1 MAIKSRNPIV
11 SIVLSL
17 VTCGIYSWYWL
28 WCLAKDA
35 MSVNEEESVGKCL
48 LNVFFPFVGLFL
60 VEKSFA
66 EGCAKKGIEHK
77 DNSVLYLILALLGPC
92 CWVAMWMLQT
102 ELNKLAAE

>member
-35 MSVNEEESVGKCL
+35 LSVNDEESVGKCL
-48 LNVFFPFVGLFL
+48 LNVFFPFIGLFL

-77 DNSVLYLILALLGPC
+77 DNSILYLI
-92 CWVAMWMLQT
+92 
-102 ELNKLAAE
+102 NKIKFFFSSFFFHIFWISFFIKFS